1 MNSLYFY
8 FLLVLLAAINSTIG
22 NLFLKKASADLL
34 SIQDFFTNK
43 FLILGIFFY
52 AINVIFF
59 VIALKKIPVSIAYP
73 ALSGTSFLLLI
84 LASVLFFQ
92 EDLNSLKIFGAML
105 IFIGI
110 LILASQAGG

>member
-1 MNSLYFY
+1 MNSLYLY

-34 SIQDFFTNK
+34 NIQDFFTNK
-43 FLILGIFFY
+43 FLILGILFY

-73 ALSGTSFLLLI
+73 VLSGTSFLLLI
-84 LASVLFFQ
+84 LASVLYFQ
-92 EDLNSLKIFGAML
+92 EDLNNLKILGTIL
-105 IFIGI
+105 IFLGI
-110 LILASQAGG
+110 LILAYQADG